1 MNVSGPH
8 GELFV
13 SFMFDCLSF
22 NGSGTKVKWRNL
34 SQLKAWSLLA
44 LLALVWPREVIS
56 TFLVRDCSSQSQPA
70 SHLAAWATSLQ
81 QASPGFL
88 ACNFAFLSALVDFS
102 GELVRARVSA

>member
-1 MNVSGPH
+1 MGTDIDIGVVVISGHNCPAHSQAIFSSPGKILYRVNNGRHLSSEVGDECLWPAGPH

-44 LLALVWPREVIS
+44 LVSGLAKR
-56 TFLVRDCSSQSQPA
+56 
-70 SHLAAWATSLQ
+70 
-81 QASPGFL
+81 G
-88 ACNFAFLSALVDFS
+88 N
-102 GELVRARVSA
+102 